1 VPAST
6 LVNQVLVALR
16 ETLPGNPPVVVI
28 GHSFGARVAS
38 WTPFTAPLLPPAGD
52 TAASAGP
59 DLVIGLQGAFPAAR
73 FDTTVKH
80 RRPYVE
86 GASFADHRAFRTVF
100 AYTCANDDALRL
112 GRIFDVMIGDA
123 QALERARSTKS
134 PAFSTDKALDIEA
147 AGLKLEP
154 LSRKVLLIDARD
166 IIGSHN
172 DVRNDR
178 VGRLVWA
185 SMKNLVPH

>member
-1 VPAST
+1 M
-6 LVNQVLVALR
+6 
-16 ETLPGNPPVVVI
+16 VVI

-80 RRPYVE
+80 YRPYVE
-86 GASFADHRAFRTVF
+86 GASFADHSAFRTVF
-100 AYTCANDDALRL
+100 AYTCANDEALRH
-112 GRIFDVMIGDA
+112 GRIFDIMIGDA
-123 QALERARSTKS
+123 QAFERARASES
-134 PAFSTDKALDIEA
+134 PAFSTYKVTDIAA
-147 AGLKLEP
+147 AGLKLDRA
-154 LSRKVLLIDARD
+154 SRKVLLIDARD

-172 DVRNDR
+172 DVRNEK
-178 VGRLVWA
+178 VGQLVWA
-185 SMKNLVPH
+185 LMKGLAPAKGPQPCPCTFDS